1 MCQLRYNIDMKS
13 QKDLLND
20 LIDALES
27 EEQDAEADTSDLEDN
42 QVIGEDGEIIE
53 LDY

>member
-1 MCQLRYNIDMKS
+1 MKS

-20 LIDALES
+20 LIDAIES
-27 EEQDAEADTSDLEDN
+27 EGQEADTDTSDLEDN
-42 QVIGEDGEIIE
+42 QVVGENGEIIE